1 MPMTSIARLI
11 PVRGVCAMAA
21 PAGAEVARPLPVQPT
36 KAGLDPAKLPALRT
50 ELQKFVDDGQIA
62 GAVTVIGRRG
72 HIGSL
77 EVVGFRDLEAK
88 APMKADTIFR
98 MASMTKIATS
108 VAMMMLDEAG
118 KLSVD
123 DPVEKHLPEF
133 RGQKLLQKLPAKPGE
148 KPGDEAFKLIEPA
161 RKITIKDLM
170 THTSGMHCQNPPGFG
185 DLGRKK
191 DRTLAEAVIA
201 FSQQPLDTQPGEI
214 WKYCGTSF
222 DTLGRLVEVVSGKSF
237 EAFLSERVFR
247 PLKMKD
253 TSFRLSSAQWQ
264 RLAVNYK
271 RESEAPGAKVVRSES
286 QGPGPDSKVIYTSP
300 SGGLYSTAGDYA
312 ALMQMLLDKGKGPGG
327 RLLLKPET
335 VAKMTS
341 VHFKP
346 PKPGDKVGFS
356 PGLGM
361 GLGVQVVMTPTEV
374 SEALSPGSFGHGGAH
389 GTQAWGDPVTG
400 AYYVLMIQRQGFG
413 NGDQSDVRRALQK
426 LGSAALTP
434 STAALDGAAAPR
446 Q

>member
-1 MPMTSIARLI
+1 MTAMRISMLVVCGLCVISGPAAAQAPRPQPAR
-11 PVRGVCAMAA
+11 
-21 PAGAEVARPLPVQPT
+21 
-36 KAGLDPAKLPALRT
+36 AGLDPAKLPALR
-50 ELQKFVDDGQIA
+50 EALQKFVDDRQIA

-77 EVVGFRDLEAK
+77 EVVGFRDLETQ
-88 APMKADTIFR
+88 APMKADTVFR
-98 MASMTKIATS
+98 IASMTKIATS
-108 VAMMMLDEAG
+108 VAVMMLDEAG

-123 DPVEKHLPEF
+123 DPVEKLLPEF
-133 RGQKLLQKLPAKPGE
+133 RGLKLVHRAKPD
-148 KPGDEAFKLIEPA
+148 DELFKLVEPA

-170 THTSGMHCQNPPGFG
+170 THTSGMHCQNPPGFK
-185 DLGRKK
+185 DLGQKK

-201 FSQQPLDTQPGEI
+201 FSQQPLDTQPGTT
-214 WKYCGTSF
+214 WKYCGTAF
-222 DTLGRLVEVVSGKSF
+222 ETLGRLVEVASGRRF
-237 EAFLSERVFR
+237 EAFLTERLFR
-247 PLKMKD
+247 PLNMRD
-253 TSFRLSSAQWQ
+253 TGFRLTPAQRQ

-271 RESEAPGAKVVRSES
+271 RDTEAPAPRVVRSDS
-286 QGPGPDSKVIYTSP
+286 QGPGPDNKVIYTSP
-300 SGGLYSTAGDYA
+300 GGGLYSTATDYA
-312 ALMQMLLDKGKGPGG
+312 ALLQMLLDKGKARGG
-327 RLLLKPET
+327 KALLKPET

-374 SEALSPGSFGHGGAH
+374 TEALSPGSFGHGGAH
-389 GTQAWGDPVTG
+389 GTQAWADPVTG
-400 AYYVLMIQRQGFG
+400 AYYVLMIQRQDFG

-434 STAALDGAAAPR
+434 STAALDGAAPR

>member
-1 MPMTSIARLI
+1 MMTTKRLAL
-11 PVRGVCAMAA
+11 VVCAVLVV
-21 PAGAEVARPLPVQPT
+21 PAGAGAQVPRPAPAR
-36 KAGLDPAKLPALRT
+36 AGLDPAKLPALR
-50 ELQKFVDDGQIA
+50 EALQKFVDDGQIA

-88 APMKADTIFR
+88 APMQADAVFR
-98 MASMTKIATS
+98 IASMTKIATS
-108 VAMMMLDEAG
+108 VAVMLLDEAG

-133 RGQKLLQKLPAKPGE
+133 RGLKLVQKAKPE
-148 KPGDEAFKLIEPA
+148 DELFKLVEPA
-161 RKITIKDLM
+161 RPITIKDLM
-170 THTSGMHCQNPPGFG
+170 THTSGMHCQNPPGFR
-185 DLGRKK
+185 DLGQKK
-191 DRTLAEAVIA
+191 DRTLTEAVIA
-201 FSQQPLDTQPGEI
+201 FSQQPLDTQPGVV

-222 DTLGRLVEVVSGKSF
+222 DTLGRLVEVASGKTF
-237 EAFLSERVFR
+237 EAFLNERVFR
-247 PLKMKD
+247 PLRMKD
-253 TSFRLSSAQWQ
+253 TTFRLTPAQRQ
-264 RLAVNYK
+264 RLAVNY
-271 RESEAPGAKVVRSES
+271 RRDTGAAAPKVLRSDS
-286 QGPGPDSKVIYTSP
+286 QGPGPDNKVIYTSP

-312 ALMQMLLDKGKGPGG
+312 ALMQMLLDRGKGPGG
-327 RLLLKPET
+327 RPLMKPET
-335 VAKMTS
+335 VAKMTT
-341 VHFKP
+341 VFFKP

-374 SEALSPGSFGHGGAH
+374 TEALSPGSFGHGGAH
-389 GTQAWGDPVTG
+389 GTQAWADPVTG
-400 AYYVLMIQRQGFG
+400 AYYILMIQRQDFG

-434 STAALDGAAAPR
+434 STAALDGAAPR